1 MSLRVFQATINQ
13 LEGTRERLL
22 IASMLLADCAKDL
35 PVGRRSNRLK
45 RHLASNLRIIVRD
58 YERSIC
64 ELTEQ
69 LEGLRE
75 VQKGVQRG
83 T

>member
-1 MSLRVFQATINQ
+1 MSKRVFEHTIKQ

-22 IASMLLADCAKDL
+22 IDSMLLADCAKDL
-35 PVGRRSNRLK
+35 PVGRRSNRTN
-45 RHLASNLRIIVRD
+45 RYLAVNLRIIVRD
-58 YERSIC
+58 YERSIR

-69 LEGLRE
+69 LEALRE
-75 VQKGVQRG
+75 VQKAVTHG